1 MEVKLLLKISGRP
14 CKIMS
19 GLWDVQD
26 SLTYSSDKKCSMGN
40 ASIKKLYFILN
51 IYALQTC

>member
-1 MEVKLLLKISGRP
+1 MQVKLLLKISGRP

-40 ASIKKLYFILN
+40 ASIKKLYFILDL
-51 IYALQTC
+51 YALQTC